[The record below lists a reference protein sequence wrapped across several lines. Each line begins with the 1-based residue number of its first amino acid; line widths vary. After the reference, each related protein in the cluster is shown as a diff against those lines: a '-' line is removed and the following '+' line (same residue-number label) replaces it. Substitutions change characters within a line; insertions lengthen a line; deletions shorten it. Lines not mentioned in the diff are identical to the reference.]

1 MKQDW
6 VIFLICAFL
15 SLLFMII
22 FAQNSW
28 SADWNEK
35 PVMCADHNETFIE
48 IVEKG
53 QQLVWTSVQFTKV
66 KGPNNTYRE
75 LPEYLTFALYVNPET
90 RTYTALEYH
99 PKYLVYCI
107 TSWGADLLFNDEL
120 DSNTYYQPNRDVFK

>member
-1 MKQDW
+1 MMRYLYYSIW
-6 VIFLICAFL
+6 L
-15 SLLFMII
+15 SIAIGLMCII
-22 FAQNSW
+22 SVAR
-28 SADWNEK
+28 AAEWNEK
-35 PVMCADHNETFIE
+35 PVLCADHEETFIE

-107 TSWGADLLFNDEL
+107 TSWGTDLLFNDEL
-120 DSNTYYQPNRDVFK
+120 DPNTYYQPNRDVFK

>member
-1 MKQDW
+1 MMKLYYLKIAILITIAL
-6 VIFLICAFL
+6 IFIVGVAR
-15 SLLFMII
+15 
-22 FAQNSW
+22 A
-28 SADWNEK
+28 AEWNEK
-35 PVMCADHNETFIE
+35 PVMCADHTETFVE

-107 TSWGADLLFNDEL
+107 TSWGTDLLFNEEL
-120 DSNTYYQPNRDVFK
+120 DPNTYYQPDRDVFK